1 VAPFAQ
7 IANAFDS
14 VVVGEFSK
22 PCAENFVA
30 TFASDSLSP
39 DYFA

>member
-7 IANAFDS
+7 IAGTFDLIG
-14 VVVGEFSK
+14 VGEFSK